1 MKGVNKLKYFKNKDE
16 LLFYRTPAAFTKHS
30 PLEVLKYA
38 IGANLYMPGTQNNIF
53 KKLIHNDFREIGSIT
68 LCLEDSIQENEVAEA
83 ENNILKILNDLFFEQ
98 SAHPKIAEDLPL
110 IFIRV
115 RNVEQFYKFSK
126 RLDRTHLSILA
137 GFCFPKFD
145 SENGNDYFSIMDELK
160 EKHHEILYGMPIL
173 EDRKLMSL
181 DTRIHELSMI
191 KEILLDHK
199 DEILNIRV
207 GGTDFSSVF

>member
-1 MKGVNKLKYFKNKDE
+1 MKGANKLKYFKNKDE

-53 KKLIHNDFREIGSIT
+53 KKLIHNDFREIGAIT
-68 LCLEDSIQENEVAEA
+68 LCLEDSIQEDEVAEA

-126 RLDRTHLSILA
+126 RL
-137 GFCFPKFD
+137 
-145 SENGNDYFSIMDELK
+145 
-160 EKHHEILYGMPIL
+160 
-173 EDRKLMSL
+173 
-181 DTRIHELSMI
+181 
-191 KEILLDHK
+191 
-199 DEILNIRV
+199 
-207 GGTDFSSVF
+207 